1 MTSNRLGDVCQKIGS
16 GATPR
21 GGKDVYLESG
31 EVALIRSQNV
41 YNERFERP
49 GLVYLTPEHARQ
61 LDVVSVK
68 AGDVLLNITGDSVA
82 RVCQVPS
89 DVLPARVN
97 QHVAIIRPDPSRL
110 DPRFLRFYLASPPIQ
125 QYMLG
130 LAGAGATRNALTK
143 GMIEKFD
150 IPDIPLRD
158 QKAIGI
164 ALGAIEDKVDR
175 IRQINETIDLMA
187 RTLFKGWFIDKG
199 SENWPMTRLD
209 EHVVAHRGLS
219 YKGSGL
225 CEVGEGMP
233 MHNLNSVHEGGGYKY
248 SGIKFYKGE
257 FKDRHILNPGDI
269 IVTNTEQGHQHRLI
283 GFPAIVPSYYGQTGL
298 FSQHIYRVKLGESTY
313 LTREFIYYLLMS
325 PRVRDQIISSTNGST
340 VNMLPLHGLQN
351 PTFDLPPCTLIEKFS
366 AAIRPLWLKVERNHE
381 QVRDLTKLLSLLL
394 PALINGEVRVK
405 DAEEI
410 LTEYQ

>member
-1 MTSNRLGDVCQKIGS
+1 MTSIRLGDVCQKIGS

-21 GGKDVYLESG
+21 GGKDVYLEVG
-31 EVALIRSQNV
+31 DVALIRSQNV
-41 YNERFERP
+41 YNDRFERP
-49 GLVYLTPEHARQ
+49 GLVYLTPEHSRQ
-61 LDVVSVK
+61 LDAVTVK

-110 DPRFLRFYLASPPIQ
+110 DPRFLRFYLASPPMQ
-125 QYMLG
+125 QHMLG

-143 GMIEKFD
+143 GMIERFE
-150 IPDIPLRD
+150 IPDIPLQE
-158 QKAIGI
+158 QKIIGV

-175 IRQINETIDLMA
+175 IRQINETIDLMV

-199 SENWPMTRLD
+199 AEDWPTARLD

-225 CEVGEGMP
+225 CEAGEGLP

-257 FKDRHILNPGDI
+257 FKDRHILSAGEI

-283 GFPAIVPSYYGQTGL
+283 GFPAVVPAYYGQTGI
-298 FSQHIYRVKLGESTY
+298 FSQHIYRVKLVESTY

-325 PRVRDQIISSTNGST
+325 PKVRDQIISATNGST
-340 VNMLPLHGLQN
+340 VNMLPLHGLQA
-351 PTFDLPPCTLIEKFS
+351 PTFDLPPRALVEQFS
-366 AAIRPLWLKVERNHE
+366 ATTRPLWLKIERNHE
-381 QVRDLTKLLSLLL
+381 QVRDLTKLLALLL
-394 PALINGEVRVK
+394 PAVISGEVQLKSVEEEL
-405 DAEEI
+405 AEY
-410 LTEYQ
+410 L